1 MSILSLRSVTVDEWG
16 ITICDSCLI
25 HTEKRNIRKN
35 KNVHNVS
42 STCCS
47 GNPLLIRMAFNRSL
61 RLRASSS
68 RLPSTAAIL
77 TFENPQSLMGFT
89 RASWEIF
96 WPVKIWRMSGNQ
108 NTWKLRT
115 SFPPTSNIYS
125 KKIYEL
131 VAEDIQNGF
140 KWYTYSGKY
149 SCGKATWKQ

>member
-1 MSILSLRSVTVDEWG
+1 
-16 ITICDSCLI
+16 
-25 HTEKRNIRKN
+25 
-35 KNVHNVS
+35 
-42 STCCS
+42 
-47 GNPLLIRMAFNRSL
+47 MAFNRSL

-140 KWYTYSGKY
+140 KWYSYSGKY
-149 SCGKATWKQ
+149 SCGKATWKQQFDWSVYLVATVAISLFSWNKRQMYFFKTWFYFKGLY